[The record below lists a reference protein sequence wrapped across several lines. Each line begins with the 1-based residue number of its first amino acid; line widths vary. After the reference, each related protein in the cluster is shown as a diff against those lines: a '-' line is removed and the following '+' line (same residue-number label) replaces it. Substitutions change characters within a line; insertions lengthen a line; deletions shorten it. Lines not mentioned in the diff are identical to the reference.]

1 MRRAVCTGSFDPVTV
16 GHLDIIERAA
26 AIVDELI
33 VCIFVNRKKNY
44 RFSLEDRLKFLRQ
57 STEHL
62 SNVRADHFEGLVTDY
77 MRSIG
82 ANVIV
87 RGLRTTADFDHEYR
101 EAQMIKRLEPS
112 IETIFLLT
120 APEFLFINSSGVR
133 ELLSFNAD
141 IGGLVPKCVEEA
153 IKNSSGDGYGGTR
166 YTGSN

>member
-1 MRRAVCTGSFDPVTV
+1 MRKAVCTGSFDPVTV
-16 GHLDIIERAA
+16 GHTDIFERAA
-26 AIVDELI
+26 KLVDELTI
-33 VCIFVNRKKNY
+33 CIFINRKKRY
-44 RFSLEDRLKFLRQ
+44 RFSLEDRLKFLRL

-62 SNVRADHFEGLVTDY
+62 SNVRVDHFEGLVTDY

-87 RGLRTTADFDHEYR
+87 RGLRSTADFDHEFN
-101 EAQMIKRLEPS
+101 EAQMIKKIEPS

-141 IGGLVPKCVEEA
+141 ISGLVPRRVEEA
-153 IKNSSGDGYGGTR
+153 IKNSSGDGYGSTR
-166 YTGSN
+166 YIG

>member
-1 MRRAVCTGSFDPVTV
+1 MNRAVFTGSFDPVTV
-16 GHLDIIERAA
+16 GHVDIIERAA
-26 AIVDELI
+26 ALVDELT

-44 RFSLEDRLKFLRQ
+44 RFSLDDRLKFLRL

-62 SNVRADHFEGLVTDY
+62 SNVRADHFEGLVTEY

-82 ANVIV
+82 ATVIV

-101 EAQMIKRLEPS
+101 EAQMIKRLEPT

-133 ELLSFNAD
+133 ELLSFNAS
-141 IGGLVPKCVEEA
+141 IKGLVPTRVEEA
-153 IKNSSGDGYGGTR
+153 IKISSGDGYGGTR
-166 YTGSN
+166 YTG

>member
-82 ANVIV
+82 ARRIV
-87 RGLRTTADFDHEYR
+87 LKTISD
-101 EAQMIKRLEPS
+101 AQNLW
-112 IETIFLLT
+112 
-120 APEFLFINSSGVR
+120 AQ
-133 ELLSFNAD
+133 
-141 IGGLVPKCVEEA
+141 
-153 IKNSSGDGYGGTR
+153 
-166 YTGSN
+166 